1 MCWHRIREHSTD
13 ACGGSQP
20 ICLHGL
26 VRGTHNTSMRR
37 KIPSTAAL
45 TVFEAAARH
54 QSYTKAADELAVTQS
69 AVCRQIA
76 SLEDFLGVH
85 LFQRSRRGVALTEA
99 GLGYARQVRARLD
112 EVERDALTLM
122 ARGGQGGTLEL
133 GVVPTFATK
142 WLLPRVP
149 SFERSHPSIQLNL
162 TARTRPFLF
171 DDTDFDAA
179 IHAGVSAWPGTEG
192 RFLMAESL
200 LPVCSPKLAGSRRNF
215 TAADWRRHT
224 LLQQSTRPYAW
235 REWFAAHDLRV
246 EGDMAGPRL
255 ELFSM
260 LAEAATHGMGI
271 ALVPPFLVQDE
282 LANGSLVAVARQ
294 PIPSGRNYFLIY
306 PERKVGPSLQAFAE
320 WLAGEVGKGEL
331 QPS

>member
-1 MCWHRIREHSTD
+1 
-13 ACGGSQP
+13 
-20 ICLHGL
+20 
-26 VRGTHNTSMRR
+26 MRR

-45 TVFEAAARH
+45 SVFEAAARH

-76 SLEDFLGVH
+76 SLEDFLGVR

-99 GLGYARQVRARLD
+99 GLGYARQVRTRLD
-112 EVERDALTLM
+112 EVERDALALM

-142 WLLPRVP
+142 WLLPRLP
-149 SFERSHPSIQLNL
+149 AFARSYPGIQINL
-162 TARTRPFLF
+162 TARARPFLF

-179 IHAGVSAWPGTEG
+179 IHAGMSAWPGTEG
-192 RFLMAESL
+192 RLLMAESL
-200 LPVCSPKLAGSRRNF
+200 LPVCSPALAGSKRTF
-215 TAADWRRHT
+215 TAGDWRRHT

-235 REWFAAHDLRV
+235 REWFGARGLRV

-260 LAEAATHGMGI
+260 LAEAAIHGMGI
-271 ALVPPFLVQDE
+271 ALIPPFLVQDE
-282 LANGSLVAVARQ
+282 LARGLLVAVARE
-294 PIPSGRNYFLIY
+294 PVPSGRSYFLIY
-306 PERKVGPSLQAFAE
+306 PERKSGPALQAFAQ
-320 WLAGEVGKGEL
+320 WLEQQAERG
-331 QPS
+331 

>member
-1 MCWHRIREHSTD
+1 
-13 ACGGSQP
+13 
-20 ICLHGL
+20 
-26 VRGTHNTSMRR
+26 MRR

-45 TVFEAAARH
+45 SVFEAAARH

-76 SLEDFLGVH
+76 SLENFLGVR

-99 GLGYARQVRARLD
+99 GLGYARQVRVRLD
-112 EVERDALTLM
+112 EVERDALALM

-142 WLLPRVP
+142 WLLPRLP
-149 SFERSHPSIQLNL
+149 SFQKSYPGIQINL

-171 DDTDFDAA
+171 DETEFDAA
-179 IHAGVSAWPGTEG
+179 IHAGVSAWPGTES

-200 LPVCSPKLAGSRRNF
+200 VPVCSPKLVGTRRNF
-215 TAADWRRHT
+215 VPNDWARHT

-235 REWFAAHDLRV
+235 REWFAARGMHI

-260 LAEAATHGMGI
+260 LAEAAIHGLGI
-271 ALVPPFLVQDE
+271 ALMPPFLVEDE
-282 LANGSLVAVARQ
+282 LARGLLVTVARE
-294 PIPSGRNYFLIY
+294 PVPSGRSYFLIY
-306 PERKVGPSLQAFAE
+306 PERKWSAPLQAFAQ
-320 WLAGEVGKGEL
+320 WLEQEL
-331 QPS
+331 VVHGTSQSEGSGRAQVTPE

>member
-1 MCWHRIREHSTD
+1 
-13 ACGGSQP
+13 
-20 ICLHGL
+20 
-26 VRGTHNTSMRR
+26 MRR

-45 TVFEAAARH
+45 SVFEAAARH
-54 QSYTKAADELAVTQS
+54 QSYTKAADELSVTQS

-76 SLEDFLGVH
+76 SLEDFLGVR

-99 GLGYARQVRARLD
+99 GLGYARQVRTRLD
-112 EVERDALTLM
+112 EVERDALALM
-122 ARGGQGGTLEL
+122 ARGEQGRTLEL

-142 WLLPRVP
+142 WLLPRLP
-149 SFERSHPSIQLNL
+149 SFQRSHPDIQVNL

-179 IHAGVSAWPGTEG
+179 IHAGVSVWPGTEG
-192 RFLMAESL
+192 RFLMTESL
-200 LPVCSPKLAGSRRNF
+200 LPVCSPTLAGARRTF
-215 TAADWRRHT
+215 AAADWRRHT

-235 REWFAAHDLRV
+235 REWFGARSLRV

-260 LAEAATHGMGI
+260 LAEAAIQGMGV

-282 LANGSLVAVARQ
+282 LESGLLVAVARE
-294 PIPSGRNYFLIY
+294 PVSSGRSYFLIY
-306 PERKVGPSLQAFAE
+306 PEHKSSPALQAFAQ
-320 WLAGEVGKGEL
+320 WLEQRTGRV
-331 QPS
+331 

>member
-1 MCWHRIREHSTD
+1 
-13 ACGGSQP
+13 
-20 ICLHGL
+20 
-26 VRGTHNTSMRR
+26 MRR

-45 TVFEAAARH
+45 AVFEAAARH

-76 SLEDFLGVH
+76 SLEGFLGVR

-112 EVERDALTLM
+112 EVERDALALM
-122 ARGGQGGTLEL
+122 ARGAEGGSLEL

-142 WLLPRVP
+142 WLLPRLP
-149 SFERSHPSIQLNL
+149 AFQREHPAIQVHL

-171 DDTDFDAA
+171 DDTPFDAA
-179 IHAGVSAWPGTEG
+179 IHSGVSAWPGTQSLE
-192 RFLMAESL
+192 LMAESL
-200 LPVCSPKLAGSRRNF
+200 VAVCSPQLAGARRSF
-215 TAADWRRHT
+215 GPADWARHT

-235 REWFAAHDLRV
+235 REWFAAQGLQVD
-246 EGDMAGPRL
+246 GDMAGPRL

-260 LAEAATHGMGI
+260 LSEAASHGLGV

-282 LANGSLVAVARQ
+282 LARGLLVTVSKQAV
-294 PIPSGRNYFLIY
+294 PSGRRYFLIY
-306 PERKVGPSLQAFAE
+306 PERKAGSAALHAFGQWLQAQ
-320 WLAGEVGKGEL
+320 AGTGGR
-331 QPS
+331 SAAG